1 MNILIIE
8 KEKETIC
15 EVEKGGIMIMKPLLF
30 HASNK
35 TTNNKRRRV
44 IHIELSKQQLPE
56 GLEWSEKNILEN
68 PSFSQML

>member
-1 MNILIIE
+1 MINNSHSKGILRIEKLDFE

-35 TTNNKRRRV
+35 TINNKMK
-44 IHIELSKQQLPE
+44 IQLTII
-56 GLEWSEKNILEN
+56 KR
-68 PSFSQML
+68 